1 MKKKICSALF
11 LTLTLVLAMCVSG
24 IAQTSTTGQIAGT
37 VRDSSGALVPNAT
50 VAVDSATGQHHDT
63 TSDGQGYYRFAN
75 LEPGRYSVTVSAK
88 GFAAY
93 HAENVAVD
101 ITLSTNVSPELA
113 PEGSK
118 STVTVTADQPLLD
131 TEEPTT
137 GRVIDEQAVHDLP
150 LPTRNF
156 QQLLAL
162 SPGTNAS
169 LSVNTELGR
178 GDIDLNVNGQQGTS
192 NNVII
197 DGIYSNSIGT
207 DSTPNLAVPSPDAV
221 AEFIVQTS
229 LYDATTGRNLGG
241 NVALVTKSGTNHF
254 HGTAYGFLRD
264 TNLNAN
270 DYLSN
275 NQGLSRGTDNR
286 NVFGATIGGPIFKDK
301 TFFFLSYQGQREHNA
316 ICLSSCTFND
326 NIPALLTND
335 RSTAT
340 LQAMATAYG
349 APLLNPSSLGLLQAV
364 LPSGAYAIPSA
375 GTRGASADGTVPT
388 LLRGLSL
395 YRDDQF
401 DINLDHNFGTN
412 DHVSAKFFSENTPS
426 QEADFSFLGANANQ
440 APGYGGNL
448 NFRNRVLSLDYT
460 HVFSPSLLNDFHAGL
475 ARIRGISEPQEPF
488 TNAQFGIDNPLAG
501 QFAGLATI
509 GVTDEFT
516 IGPPP
521 LGDEKSVTETFQYS
535 DMATYT
541 HGRHTVR
548 VGVDLFRNH
557 TDFYF
562 NSFSRGDIITDQTS
576 CLYTQLLG
584 TTGCT
589 SAAIANFDQFL
600 DGGLGISP
608 VYGPLD
614 PVIGLL
620 GNGIPDRYMRTLD
633 ADFFGQDDVRVSPRL
648 TVNLG
653 LRVTRIGGVS
663 ETQGRLA
670 NFDPGVFL
678 ANNTAPCLAA
688 NPCTAPQDGFTLLGK
703 GDTLNPNVWNAAPR
717 VGFSW
722 KASESVPLVVRGGV
736 GLYYDRFSTRI
747 ANLQILNYP
756 YNIIGVGLGAI
767 NAPFPDLEGLTFPQT
782 AQVPAA
788 LPLYYYGVP
797 LTGISPTAIS
807 GYYVAKNFTAPYNV
821 QYNLGVQYEL
831 RKDLLL
837 EVGYVGSKG
846 TKGVNVFTANQ
857 TGSANSTLLTE
868 SGFSANKAFNGL
880 EVADNSGISHYDSLQ
895 ASLTKRMDKHLQ
907 FLASYTF
914 SHALDNGSGGE
925 ETELAAEPGDQQNP
939 STQYGSA
946 DFDRTN
952 RFVFSGV
959 YEAGRLYGG
968 GSKLLDEAANG
979 WQAASIITLQS
990 GLPFSV
996 LCGAGSTL
1004 NSRANYIGGPLTEPG
1019 GTKKNLNEYFD
1030 EASFSCPLST
1040 APGSGM
1046 GPAVDLPPFGASG
1059 RNMVRGPGQ
1068 KNVDFSV
1075 IKHFPVHEAVNF
1087 EARAEMFNIFNWAN
1101 FGLPNNNLL
1110 GAGAGAINTLG
1121 SGPRV
1126 VQFALK
1132 LNY

>member
-1 MKKKICSALF
+1 MKRLWIAI
-11 LTLTLVLAMCVSG
+11 VLIMTANIFG
-24 IAQTSTTGQIAGT
+24 LAQTATTGQIAGT
-37 VRDSSGALVPNAT
+37 VHDSSGALLPNAAIS
-50 VAVDSATGQHHDT
+50 AVSETGQHHDT
-63 TSDGQGYYRFAN
+63 TSDAQGYYRFPN
-75 LEPGRYSVTVSAK
+75 LEPGRYVVTVQAA
-88 GFAAY
+88 GFAPFRAD
-93 HAENVAVD
+93 NVAVD
-101 ITLSTNVSPELA
+101 VTLSTAVSPQLSA
-113 PEGSK
+113 AGSRE
-118 STVTVTADQPLLD
+118 TVTVTSDEPLLN
-131 TEEPTT
+131 TEESTT
-137 GRVIDEQAVHDLP
+137 GRVIDEQAVRDLP

-162 SPGTNAS
+162 SPGTNAQ

-197 DGIYSNSIGT
+197 DGIYANSIGT

-229 LYDATTGRNLGG
+229 LYDATTGRNTGG
-241 NVALVTKSGTNHF
+241 NVALITKSGSNHF
-254 HGTAYGFLRD
+254 HGAAYGFLRD
-264 TNLNAN
+264 TGLNAN

-275 NQGLSRGTDNR
+275 QQGLPRGTDNR
-286 NVFGATIGGPIFKDK
+286 NVFGATVGGPIFKDK
-301 TFFFLSYQGQREHNA
+301 TFFFLSYQGQREHNE
-316 ICLSSCTFND
+316 ICLSSCTFSD

-340 LQAMATAYG
+340 LTAMAAAYG
-349 APLLNPSSLGLLQAV
+349 APLLNPSTLALLQAV
-364 LPSGAYAIPSA
+364 LPGGGYAVPSA

-401 DINLDHNFGTN
+401 DVNLDHNFGPN
-412 DHVSAKFFSENTPS
+412 DRVSAKFFSENSPS
-426 QEADFSFLGANANQ
+426 FEADFSFLGANANQ

-448 NFRNRVLSLDYT
+448 NFRNRLLSLDYT
-460 HVFSPSLLNDFHAGL
+460 HVFSPSLLNDFRAGMS
-475 ARIRGISEPQEPF
+475 RIRGITFPQEPF
-488 TNAQFGIDNPLAG
+488 TNSDFGIANPLAA
-501 QFAGLATI
+501 QFPGLSTI
-509 GVTDEFT
+509 GVTGEFT
-516 IGPPP
+516 LGSAP
-521 LGDEKSVTETFQYS
+521 LADEKSVTETFQYS
-535 DMATYT
+535 DMLTFT
-541 HGRHTVR
+541 HGRNTFRAGGDV
-548 VGVDLFRNH
+548 FRNH
-557 TDFYF
+557 TDFFF
-562 NSFSRGDIITDQTS
+562 NSFSRGEIITDQAS
-576 CLYTQLLG
+576 CLYTELLG

-620 GNGIPDRYMRTLD
+620 GNGVPDRYMRTLD
-633 ADFFGQDDVRVSPRL
+633 ADMFVQDDIRVSPRL

-670 NFDPGVFL
+670 NFDPSVFL
-678 ANNTAPCLAA
+678 ANNSTPCLPS

-703 GDTLNPNVWNAAPR
+703 GDTLNPNLWNAAPR

-722 KASESVPLVVRGGV
+722 KASETAPLVIRGGF
-736 GLYYDRFSTRI
+736 GMYYDRFSTRI

-767 NAPFPDLEGLTFPQT
+767 NNPFPDLAGLTFPQT

-807 GYYVAKNFTAPYNV
+807 GYYVAKNFTAPYNE
-821 QYNLGVQYEL
+821 QYNLSAQYEL
-831 RKDLLL
+831 RRNLLL

-846 TKGVNVFTANQ
+846 TKGVNVYTVNQ
-857 TGSANSTLLTE
+857 AGSPNAALLTA
-868 SGFSANKAFNGL
+868 SGFSGNKAFNGL

-895 ASLTKRMDKHLQ
+895 ASLTRRMDKHLQ
-907 FLASYTF
+907 FLASYTY

-939 STQYGSA
+939 STQYASS
-946 DFDRTN
+946 DFDRTH
-952 RFVFSGV
+952 RFVFSGIYELGKV
-959 YEAGRLYGG
+959 YNG
-968 GSKLLDEAANG
+968 GSHLMEEAVNG
-979 WQAASIITLQS
+979 WQAASIVTLQT
-990 GLPFSV
+990 GAPFSV
-996 LCGAGSTL
+996 LCASGSAL
-1004 NSRANYIGGPLTEPG
+1004 NSRANYIGGSLTEPG
-1019 GTKKNLNEYFD
+1019 GTRKNLGEYFNTS
-1030 EASFSCPLST
+1030 SFSCPLST
-1040 APGSGM
+1040 VPGSGV
-1046 GPAVDLPPFGASG
+1046 GAPVDLPPFGQSG
-1059 RNMVRGPGQ
+1059 RNLVRGPGQ
-1068 KNVDFSV
+1068 KNVDFSMS
-1075 IKHFPVHEAVNF
+1075 KHFAIHEATNLEVRG
-1087 EARAEMFNIFNWAN
+1087 ELFNIFNWAN
-1101 FGLPNNNLL
+1101 FGQPNNDLL

-1126 VQFALK
+1126 IQFAMK